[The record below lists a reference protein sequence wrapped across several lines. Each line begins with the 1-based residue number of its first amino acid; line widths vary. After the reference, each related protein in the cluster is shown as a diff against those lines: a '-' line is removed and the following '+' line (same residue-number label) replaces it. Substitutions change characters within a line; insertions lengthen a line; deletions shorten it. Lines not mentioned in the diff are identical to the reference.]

1 MELDSS
7 IDPQSSNAIG
17 RRMKESL
24 TGSSMRKILFSSL
37 FFGLCATAPFALRAS
52 DPDQYNGKWKIII
65 QPSAGKPRI
74 AKLLLANFSG
84 TWYHG
89 TTTVRTEAKVCNGK
103 EFPVTVAHN
112 EDTELEFTAFGSSVS
127 PKCPDITVEVRPVN
141 SNLLEGT
148 LSTGESVKLLRQ

>member
-1 MELDSS
+1 
-7 IDPQSSNAIG
+7 
-17 RRMKESL
+17 
-24 TGSSMRKILFSSL
+24 MRKILFSSL
-37 FFGLCATAPFALRAS
+37 LFGLCATAALARGS
-52 DPDQYNGKWKIII
+52 DPQQYDGKWKVII

-74 AKLLLANFSG
+74 AKLLLANFAG
-84 TWYHG
+84 TWYNG
-89 TTTVRTEAKVCNGK
+89 TTTNRTEAKVCDGK

-127 PKCPDITVEVRPVN
+127 PECPDITVEVRPVS

>member
-1 MELDSS
+1 MELESS
-7 IDPQSSNAIG
+7 IDPHSSNAIA
-17 RRMKESL
+17 RRMKEYL
-24 TGSSMRKILFSSL
+24 TWSSMRRILFSSL
-37 FFGLCATAPFALRAS
+37 LFGLCATAAFARGS
-52 DPDQYNGKWKIII
+52 DPNQYDGEWKVII

-74 AKLLLANFSG
+74 AKLLLTSFSG
-84 TWYHG
+84 TWYNG
-89 TTTVRTEAKVCNGK
+89 TTTDRTEAKVCKGK